1 MRIMHVITGLTAHGA
16 EMMLWKLLSSLKG
29 SCDPLVVSLSDDVTI
44 RPLIS
49 QLGIPV
55 HVLGMRRAAPNPFR
69 ALSIIPRARRFHP
82 QLIQGWMYHGNLMAS
97 LAGVSLQKRIPVLW
111 NIRQSL
117 YDIAAERR
125 LTSAVIRL
133 GALLSRHPAAIIY
146 NSRTA
151 AQQHEAFGYHA
162 GRRVVIPNGFDCQA
176 FRPNGDAR
184 RKVRAELGIGNDA
197 ILIGLI
203 ARYHPMKDHAG
214 FLHAAGLVARV
225 HPEARFLFVGKGVTR
240 NELALR
246 KAIEEEQLE
255 DRTFL
260 LGERWDMAHVTAA
273 LDIAC
278 SASAWGEG
286 FSNAIAEAMACGI
299 PCVVT
304 DVGDSQMIVRD
315 TGIVVPPENPQ
326 ALAAGVTALL
336 EMAPSALQDMRS
348 AARLRIQQNFDV
360 ARLAARH
367 QQMYEALV
375 SKNSLV
381 ARLGSRA

>member
-286 FSNAIAEAMACGI
+286 FSNAIGEAMACGI

-304 DVGDSQMIVRD
+304 DIGDSALIVAD
-315 TGIVVPPENPQ
+315 TGLPVPPRNPQ
-326 ALAAGVTALL
+326 ALAHAIDRLIEAGAEQRQLL
-336 EMAPSALQDMRS
+336 GA
-348 AARLRIQQNFDV
+348 AARLRIEGEFSLPAI
-360 ARLAARH
+360 ARR
-367 QQMYEALV
+367 YEELYQEHLT
-375 SKNSLV
+375 SHL
-381 ARLGSRA
+381 

>member
-1 MRIMHVITGLTAHGA
+1 MHVITGLTAHGA

-286 FSNAIAEAMACGI
+286 FSNAIGEAMACGI

-304 DVGDSQMIVRD
+304 DIGDSALIVAD
-315 TGIVVPPENPQ
+315 TGLPVPPRNPQ
-326 ALAAGVTALL
+326 ALAHAIDRLIEAGAEQRQLL
-336 EMAPSALQDMRS
+336 GA
-348 AARLRIQQNFDV
+348 AARLRIEGEFSLPAI
-360 ARLAARH
+360 ARR
-367 QQMYEALV
+367 YEELYQEHLT
-375 SKNSLV
+375 SHL
-381 ARLGSRA
+381 